1 MPAAQELFVP
11 RRLGP
16 YVIGRKLG
24 AGGMATVFAARQ
36 EGTHVKRLVALKVLS
51 ANISKD
57 DEEHR
62 SFMREALLATRLEH
76 PNIVRTYDVG
86 EVDGTLYLAMELV
99 HGASL
104 SACTKAAEGPSPIP
118 VALKIVGD
126 IARALHAAHELED
139 PEKGHLGVVHQDVS
153 PQNILIGYD
162 GAIKL
167 VDFGVARFGTL
178 EGSRT
183 ESLRGKPSYA
193 SPEQIAGK
201 NIDRRTDV
209 FALGVIL
216 WELLTGAR
224 LFKRETSAATYLA
237 VLQDPIKDVRDVN
250 PFIPDDLAAAV
261 AKALER
267 ERDKRWPNTEQMR
280 LAIEKARDK
289 NNLGAMTPEELA
301 AWVRSRVAPTI
312 NPAELER
319 EIVKADPGAFTPS
332 SARQSRPDFVPAEL
346 ELPQSAPSNA
356 VVPEL
361 DLPGTSQT
369 RPARPK
375 SDALADKATV
385 RPPSSPDL
393 GHGARPQSSPK
404 VPQARPQSS
413 PNLPQGARPQSAPNL
428 PAAARTPSA
437 PELPPPSSRRSPAA
451 PPATPRQMPVASAN
465 DDDFDDM
472 QIERDISGASV
483 HANSYQMSAASRP
496 RVPTASTGFELA
508 AQPKGHERGRV
519 RDDSALAA
527 ILPVVGAIAGFS
539 LSTVALLATLR
550 QPEGIAM
557 KSVWPHAFDGTSA
570 IESGAVAVTTL
581 VLAVAAG
588 FTGAKLRPRSWPL
601 IASATGMLLMAL
613 AMVTVTLA
621 SGEEGTPPDGVRL
634 LPFLVPIALI
644 GIGLDLAMR
653 SRLLFRSD
661 SIGRKLVGV
670 PVVLVGGLFGYLAY
684 ETSFLALH

>member
-16 YVIGRKLG
+16 YLIGRKLG

-36 EGTHVKRLVALKVLS
+36 EGKHVKRLVALKVLS
-51 ANISKD
+51 ANVSKD

-62 SFMREALLATRLEH
+62 SFVREALVATRLEH

-104 SACTKAAEGPSPIP
+104 SACTKASEGPVPIP
-118 VALKIVGD
+118 VALKIIGD
-126 IARALHAAHELED
+126 IARALNAAHELED

-162 GAIKL
+162 GSIKL
-167 VDFGVARFGTL
+167 VDFGVARFGSL

-237 VLQDPIKDVRDVN
+237 VLQDPIPDVRDVN
-250 PFIPDDLAAAV
+250 PYVPDDLAAAV

-267 ERDKRWPNTEQMR
+267 ERDKRWATAEEMR
-280 LAIEKARDK
+280 IAIAHARDRNGLK
-289 NNLGAMTPEELA
+289 ESTPEKLA
-301 AWVRSRVAPTI
+301 AWVSSLVAPKM

-319 EIVKADPGAFTPS
+319 EIVKADTGVFTPPS
-332 SARQSRPDFVPAEL
+332 QNRIPQAPPAEDT
-346 ELPQSAPSNA
+346 ERKPFEPQEAQIDA
-356 VVPEL
+356 VVPDL
-361 DLPGTSQT
+361 DLPGVSQT
-369 RPARPK
+369 RPAAQPRPPTK
-375 SDALADKATV
+375 AEPMADKATV
-385 RPPSSPDL
+385 RPASSPEL
-393 GHGARPQSSPK
+393 VVPGRPQSSPD
-404 VPQARPQSS
+404 
-413 PNLPQGARPQSAPNL
+413 
-428 PAAARTPSA
+428 
-437 PELPPPSSRRSPAA
+437 LPPPSSRRSPGA
-451 PPATPRQMPVASAN
+451 PPVQAPQTPRQMRIETPV
-465 DDDFDDM
+465 DDFDM
-472 QIERDISGASV
+472 HIERDIAGAAMHSS
-483 HANSYQMSAASRP
+483 SYQMPAANP
-496 RVPTASTGFELA
+496 RGNVQTARTGLELA
-508 AQPKGHERGRV
+508 AQRRDLPRPRE
-519 RDDSALAA
+519 RDDSALAT
-527 ILPVVGAIAGFS
+527 ILPIAAAAGGF
-539 LSTVALLATLR
+539 LLFTVLLLAVAR
-550 QPEGIAM
+550 QPDGIAM
-557 KSVWPHAFDGTSA
+557 KNVWPHAFDGTSA
-570 IESGAVAVTTL
+570 PESGVVAVTTL
-581 VLAVAAG
+581 LLAVASGFAG
-588 FTGAKLRPRSWPL
+588 VKLRPRSWPL
-601 IASATGMLLMAL
+601 VGSATGLLLMAL

-634 LPFLVPIALI
+634 LPFLVPIVLL

-653 SRLLFRSD
+653 ARILFRSE
-661 SIGRKLVGV
+661 SIVRKLVGG
-670 PVVLVGGLFGYLAY
+670 PVVFVAALFAYLAY